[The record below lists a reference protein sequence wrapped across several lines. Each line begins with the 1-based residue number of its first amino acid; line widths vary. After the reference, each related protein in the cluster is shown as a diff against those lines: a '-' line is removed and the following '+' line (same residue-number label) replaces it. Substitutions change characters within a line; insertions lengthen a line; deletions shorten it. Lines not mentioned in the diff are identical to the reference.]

1 MPQSSAQPYPDAPD
15 AQALRPK
22 PRPSPQA
29 KSQAEFDAYKAT
41 ASLTDPAKLA
51 EAATDF
57 AQRFPA
63 SELRS
68 ILFQQAMGLYQ
79 QANDPGKT
87 LEMARAALKYDP
99 GNAVALLSAA
109 QILAERTHD
118 DDLDRNDRLAEA
130 AANASSALQSAGN
143 IPPPSNMTPQQF
155 ASALAEIRGAAHA
168 VFATVAFKEQDIFH
182 RYQGVRNRRRRVEG
196 TRRRRSLA
204 APRSGLRQNWRLH
217 QGRRHRAKSHRRL
230 PARHSG
236 SPTGR
241 AGKISAWRNS
251 PPPQPGPENNREL
264 PHNFK
269 MKHLP
274 LDDLEKSLG
283 HQFANRALLEQ
294 ALTHSSFA
302 SESPAAAAD
311 NEQLEFLGDA
321 VLQLVA
327 SQELFQRFPAYQ
339 EGELPNCAPI
349 SSMPITF

>member
-168 VFATVAFKEQDIFH
+168 VFATVAFKEQDYSTAIKEYEIAAAESKEHADAVVWLRLAVAYDRTGDF
-182 RYQGVRNRRRRVEG
+182 
-196 TRRRRSLA
+196 TRA
-204 APRSGLRQNWRLH
+204 AATAQKAIAAS
-217 QGRRHRAKSHRRL
+217 
-230 PARHSG
+230 
-236 SPTGR
+236 
-241 AGKISAWRNS
+241 
-251 PPPQPGPENNREL
+251 QPGTPVRQLAEQEKSR
-264 PHNFK
+264 
-269 MKHLP
+269 
-274 LDDLEKSLG
+274 LEKL
-283 HQFANRALLEQ
+283 
-294 ALTHSSFA
+294 SS
-302 SESPAAAAD
+302 AATRT
-311 NEQLEFLGDA
+311 GK
-321 VLQLVA
+321 
-327 SQELFQRFPAYQ
+327 
-339 EGELPNCAPI
+339 
-349 SSMPITF
+349 